1 MSTLDVCMYVC
12 MQEYVYVYA
21 YVYVIVY
28 VYSDKQRNTGLQPCS
43 TSTDGMLADFFQ
55 NTEHGAAEKVG
66 LHQRASFGGVTVREL
81 HLTPGGG
88 RSFWCDVCCRNG
100 SNAKLSDRILQFRT
114 HCRTSIGKPAGV
126 L

>member
-1 MSTLDVCMYVC
+1 MYMYIVTNNVTLGCNHVAPALTECPL
-12 MQEYVYVYA
+12 
-21 YVYVIVY
+21 IF
-28 VYSDKQRNTGLQPCS
+28 L
-43 TSTDGMLADFFQ
+43 Q

-66 LHQRASFGGVTVREL
+66 LHQRASFGGITVREL

-100 SNAKLSDRILQFRT
+100 SNAKLSHRILQFRT